1 MNQIDAV
8 VRMYRTLAVALMLT
22 LGVSG
27 CGEYE
32 VISSSEQLIEAPA
45 PDLQFGKADKSSN
58 TRLGQRL
65 EAGTAAS
72 GTVTGFTALPV
83 TLTRDEVLEVQ
94 TWTERPAVIMVY
106 GPRAGTDW
114 DFRRVQAATRD
125 IKPGVNSE
133 YLQYAAPES
142 GEYLVV
148 VGNGDE
154 EPNRWILARAGRMA
168 VD

>member
-1 MNQIDAV
+1 MNQIDAT
-8 VRMYRTLAVALMLT
+8 VRVYRTLAFALVLA
-22 LGVSG
+22 LAVSG

-32 VISSSEQLIEAPA
+32 VISSSKQLVEAPA
-45 PDLQFGKADKSSN
+45 PDLQFGKADKSTN
-58 TRLGQRL
+58 TKLGDRL

-106 GPRAGTDW
+106 GPRTGTDW

-168 VD
+168 VE